1 MPTPY
6 EKIYENVLP
15 KFKSYDI
22 LKMTENEVKEYLHDY
37 LISAISRFHV
47 CKKDLSNRD
56 DNLEQFNVDLSDIE
70 IEILSNYVVLEYLDS
85 NYIKVPSLLK
95 VALPSKD
102 FIAYSPANMLD
113 KLTAMH
119 DMYRKE
125 NEGLLSRYAWM
136 NNTSTFK
143 SGYKQK

>member
-70 IEILSNYVVLEYLDS
+70 IEILSNYIVIEYLDS

-113 KLTAMH
+113 KLTVMH
-119 DMYRKE
+119 DTYRKE

>member
-47 CKKDLSNRD
+47 CNKDLSNRD

-70 IEILSNYVVLEYLDS
+70 IEILSNYIVIEYLDS

-113 KLTAMH
+113 KLIVMH
-119 DMYRKE
+119 DTYRKE

>member
-70 IEILSNYVVLEYLDS
+70 IEILSNYIVIEYLDS

-113 KLTAMH
+113 KLTVMH

-136 NNTSTFK
+136 NNTSIFK

>member
-70 IEILSNYVVLEYLDS
+70 IEILSNYIVIEYLDS

-113 KLTAMH
+113 KLIVMH
-119 DMYRKE
+119 DTYRKE

>member
-70 IEILSNYVVLEYLDS
+70 IEILSNYIVIEYLDS

-113 KLTAMH
+113 KLIVMH
-119 DMYRKE
+119 DTYRKE

-143 SGYKQK
+143 FGYKQK

>member
-70 IEILSNYVVLEYLDS
+70 IEILSNYIVIEYLDS

-113 KLTAMH
+113 KLTVMH
-119 DMYRKE
+119 DTYRKE

-143 SGYKQK
+143 SGYRQK

>member
-70 IEILSNYVVLEYLDS
+70 IEILSNYIVIEYLDS

-113 KLTAMH
+113 KLTVMH

-125 NEGLLSRYAWM
+125 NEGLLSRYAWI

>member
-47 CKKDLSNRD
+47 CNKDLSNRD

-70 IEILSNYVVLEYLDS
+70 IEILSNYIVIEYLDS

-113 KLTAMH
+113 KLTVMH

>member
-22 LKMTENEVKEYLHDY
+22 FKMTENEVKEYLHDY

-70 IEILSNYVVLEYLDS
+70 IEILSNYIVIEYLDS

-113 KLTAMH
+113 KLTVMH